1 MPSKAY
7 IEFEK
12 NIVDVDHLISTHA
25 AMNNGGR
32 GRKGLG
38 HITRSGIVM
47 LCATWELYIESL
59 LCESLKILTDRKNTP
74 KDLPTLIKKTLS
86 KLVKEDK
93 HELKPLELA
102 GDGWRSTLLNYA
114 KAETDLLHTPKSEK
128 LDILYKR
135 YLGMINFSSQWTTSS
150 ANLDSFVSK
159 RGEIAHKGR
168 QANYIKIGEL
178 KSDRET
184 IDNLVT
190 EIDKLILDY
199 LITLDPAMNQPW
211 RRTY

>member
-32 GRKGLG
+32 GKKGLG

>member
-32 GRKGLG
+32 GKKGLG

-59 LCESLKILTDRKNTP
+59 LCESLKILTDRKNSP

-135 YLGMINFSSQWTTSS
+135 YLGMINFSNQWTTSS
-150 ANLDSFVSK
+150 ADLDSFVSK

-190 EIDKLILDY
+190 EIDELILDY
-199 LITLDPAMNQPW
+199 LITLDPTMNQPW
-211 RRTY
+211 RKTY

>member
-32 GRKGLG
+32 GKKGLG

-59 LCESLKILTDRKNTP
+59 LCESLKILTDRKNSP

-135 YLGMINFSSQWTTSS
+135 YLGMINFSNQWTTSS
-150 ANLDSFVSK
+150 ADLDSFVSK

-199 LITLDPAMNQPW
+199 LITLDPTMNQPW
-211 RRTY
+211 RKTY

>member
-7 IEFEK
+7 IEFK
-12 NIVDVDHLISTHA
+12 SNIIDVDNLIATHA
-25 AMNNGGR
+25 TLNTGSR
-32 GRKGLG
+32 GKKGLG

-59 LCESLKILTDRKNTP
+59 LCESLNILVSRKNSP
-74 KDLPTLIKKTLS
+74 KDLPTLIKKTLA

-102 GDGWRSTLLNYA
+102 GDGWRSTLFNYT

-135 YLGMINFSSQWTTSS
+135 YLGIQDFSSQWTTSKFD
-150 ANLDSFVSK
+150 LDKFVLK

-168 QANYIKIGEL
+168 QAKYIKIGEL
-178 KSDRET
+178 KSDRNV
-184 IDNLVT
+184 INSLVT
-190 EIDKLILDY
+190 EIDQIVLQY
-199 LITLDPAMNQPW
+199 LISLDPTLIKPW
-211 RRTY
+211 RKTY

>member
-7 IEFEK
+7 IEFKK
-12 NIVDVDHLISTHA
+12 NIIDVDNLVSTHA

-32 GRKGLG
+32 GKKGLG

-59 LCESLKILTDRKNTP
+59 LCESLKILTDRKAFP
-74 KDLPTLIKKTLS
+74 KDLPTFVKKTLS
-86 KLVKEDK
+86 RLVKEDK

-102 GDGWRSTLLNYA
+102 GDGWRATLLNYA

-135 YLGMINFSSQWTTSS
+135 YLGIMNFSNQWATSS
-150 ANLDSFVSK
+150 VDLDNFVSK

-178 KSDRET
+178 KSDRQT
-184 IDNLVT
+184 IDNLVS
-190 EIDKLILDY
+190 EIDCKLPKFSAI
-199 LITLDPAMNQPW
+199 
-211 RRTY
+211 